1 MAEVT
6 QPGSPTPQAAPAAP
20 APAETPQGLEK
31 VYQDFNIE
39 EAAQTFQP
47 QSPQPAAQPQPQP
60 APQKFDPFDP
70 NFPAHMERIS
80 KAAQEAQSALQA
92 TTGKLS
98 QLERQ
103 LHQKAVEA
111 DIKSAVGIITEKAGI
126 EPEIAEVALEA
137 KARQDPRFLK
147 IWNNR
152 QQNPKAYKA
161 ALEAVASEF
170 QQKYTVRQDPQLVEN
185 QRAVKA
191 AQQQMATTQKS
202 SQQDEWADMTPAQ
215 RQAKVRMLISGG

>member
-1 MAEVT
+1 MAEVQT
-6 QPGSPTPQAAPAAP
+6 PGSPTPPAAPAAP
-20 APAETPQGLEK
+20 EAETPQGLEK
-31 VYQDFNIE
+31 VYADFNIE
-39 EAAQTFQP
+39 EAAQEFKP
-47 QSPQPAAQPQPQP
+47 QSPQPPAQQPSP
-60 APQKFDPFDP
+60 PPQKFDPFDP
-70 NFPAHMERIS
+70 NFPANMERVS
-80 KAAQEAQSALQA
+80 KAAAEAHGALQA
-92 TTGKLS
+92 LQGKHTA
-98 QLERQ
+98 LERQ

-152 QQNPKAYKA
+152 QQNPKAYQA
-161 ALEAVASEF
+161 ALQAVAGEF

-191 AQQQMATTQKS
+191 AQQQMATTQQKS
-202 SQQDEWADMTPAQ
+202 SQQDEWASMTPAE
-215 RQAKVRMLISGG
+215 RQAKVRLLITRG